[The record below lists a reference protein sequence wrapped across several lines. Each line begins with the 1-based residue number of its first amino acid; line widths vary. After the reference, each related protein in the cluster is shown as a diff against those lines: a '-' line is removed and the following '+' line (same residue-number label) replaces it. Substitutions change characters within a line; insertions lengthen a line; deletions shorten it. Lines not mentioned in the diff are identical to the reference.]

1 MNKDYEFSGV
11 EFVLAILEYLSPVLI
26 IAIPIVIFILLFRL
40 FKRTNFLK
48 NIGYLVLTFIAF
60 IFVISILFALT
71 DIFLLD

>member
-1 MNKDYEFSGV
+1 MSKDFEVSGLD
-11 EFVLAILEYLSPVLI
+11 FVLALIEYLSPVLI